1 MEINTPSTI
10 EYNQNI
16 SDEQILQGNISDE
29 YITFKS
35 SSPFDDIRTKLLEI
49 ISFIS
54 DNKEPTFEEQLNEK
68 FLNLDFGSEFD
79 IDSTKIGI
87 NDAIFF
93 VNLLNQNN
101 IINYT
106 VQDDKISLNVDDKA
120 IKTSNSLLN
129 MLHSSIETK
138 KAIRLDFD
146 KDVTVILKLDK
157 EGKILTHFIPG
168 SFEVESFLKQNI
180 PCLRQRFD
188 DAQINYSQI
197 AYSRYKGEN
206 NNSNNQRKKRSNQ

>member
-1 MEINTPSTI
+1 MEISTPSTI
-10 EYNQNI
+10 EYNQL
-16 SDEQILQGNISDE
+16 SPDETCLSGNISQD
-29 YITFKS
+29 YITVKP
-35 SSPFDDIRTKLLEI
+35 SSPFDDIKARLLEI

-54 DNKEPTFEEQLNEK
+54 DSKEPTFEEQLNEK

-79 IDSTKIGI
+79 IDSSKIGV

-106 VQDDKISLNVDDKA
+106 VEDDKISLNVDDKT

-146 KDVTVILKLDK
+146 RDVTVILKLDK

-180 PCLRQRFD
+180 PCLKQRFD

-197 AYSRYKGEN
+197 GYSRYKGEN

>member
-1 MEINTPSTI
+1 MEINAPSTI
-10 EYNQNI
+10 EYDQNI
-16 SDEQILQGNISDE
+16 VDQTALEGSISQE
-29 YITFKS
+29 YIAVKP
-35 SSPFDDIRTKLLEI
+35 SSPFGDIREKLLEI

-54 DNKEPTFEEQLNEK
+54 DSKEPTFEEQLNEK
-68 FLNLDFGSEFD
+68 FLNLDFGSEYD
-79 IDSTKIGI
+79 IDSTKIGV

-106 VQDDKISLNVDDKA
+106 VQDDKISLNVDDETIKA
-120 IKTSNSLLN
+120 SNSLLN

-180 PCLRQRFD
+180 PCLKQRFD

-197 AYSRYKGEN
+197 GYSRYKGEN

>member
-1 MEINTPSTI
+1 MEINGSPTI
-10 EYNQNI
+10 EYSQNAL
-16 SDEQILQGNISDE
+16 DETILEGNISQD
-29 YITFKS
+29 YITTKTIT
-35 SSPFDDIRTKLLEI
+35 PFDDIKVKLLEI

-54 DNKEPTFEEQLNEK
+54 DNKQPTFEEQLNEK

-79 IDSTKIGI
+79 IDSSKIGV

-106 VQDDKISLNVDDKA
+106 VEDNKISLNVDDKT
-120 IKTSNSLLN
+120 IKASNSLLN

-146 KDVTVILKLDK
+146 RDVTVILKLDK

-180 PCLRQRFD
+180 PCLKQRFD

-206 NNSNNQRKKRSNQ
+206 NNSNNQRKKRSN

>member
-1 MEINTPSTI
+1 MEISAPSTI
-10 EYNQNI
+10 EYNQNAFDETSMQGSI
-16 SDEQILQGNISDE
+16 SQD
-29 YITFKS
+29 YIAAKTF
-35 SSPFDDIRTKLLEI
+35 SPFDDIRTKLLEI

-54 DNKEPTFEEQLNEK
+54 NDKEPTFEEQLNEK

-79 IDSTKIGI
+79 IDSSKIGV

-106 VQDDKISLNVDDKA
+106 VDNDKISLNIDDKT

-197 AYSRYKGEN
+197 AYSRYKSEN
-206 NNSNNQRKKRSNQ
+206 NNTNKQRKKRSN

>member
-1 MEINTPSTI
+1 MEINAPSTI
-10 EYNQNI
+10 EYDQNI
-16 SDEQILQGNISDE
+16 VDQTALEGGVSQE
-29 YITFKS
+29 YIAVKP
-35 SSPFDDIRTKLLEI
+35 SSPFGDIREKLLEI

-54 DNKEPTFEEQLNEK
+54 DSKEPTFEEQLNEK
-68 FLNLDFGSEFD
+68 FLNLDFGSEYD
-79 IDSTKIGI
+79 IDSTKIGV

-106 VQDDKISLNVDDKA
+106 VQDDKISLNVDDETIKA
-120 IKTSNSLLN
+120 SNSLLN

-180 PCLRQRFD
+180 PCLKQRFD

-197 AYSRYKGEN
+197 GYSRYKGEN

>member
-1 MEINTPSTI
+1 MEINSSPTI
-10 EYNQNI
+10 EYSQNKV
-16 SDEQILQGNISDE
+16 DETMLEGNISQD
-29 YITFKS
+29 YITTKTLT
-35 SSPFDDIRTKLLEI
+35 PFDDIKAKLLEI

-79 IDSTKIGI
+79 IDSSKIGV

-106 VQDDKISLNVDDKA
+106 VEDDKISLNVDDKT
-120 IKTSNSLLN
+120 IKASNSLLN

-197 AYSRYKGEN
+197 GYSKYRGEN